1 MCSIFSVGYNYYG
14 QLGIGSTTNQN
25 VPQKI
30 QTFLIDPQKLS
41 ILRQEQLKI
50 SCGEFHSV
58 VYSKH
63 LLFTFGSGTQYQLG
77 NGTPLNTPIPFSLP
91 IETFLKQNDTIKQVA
106 CGARSTLLLT
116 DNDHLY
122 HFGSK
127 GGPTSKNWLKFNKTP
142 TEIQRFVKSSIKE
155 ISAGGWHYMVLE
167 ENGKV
172 YSWGYGKQGQLGQG
186 KKNVNIAEPKLIKFF
201 EDIKITNI
209 SCGHHHSAAISSNG
223 KIFTWG
229 CIKAGRLLFE
239 VENMTFETAYQYIP
253 YEIET
258 NIKFINIKCGYY
270 ATYAIDLDGKIY
282 SGGRSITLGRNVNN
296 DSSKLV
302 CLEGFCKKKE
312 NVCKISTLSWSCCV
326 STIQKNAYAFGYNK
340 SGQLGI
346 GNNIHQ
352 KYPQKVKIPK
362 GYKIIDIASG
372 SAHTMFVAIEDKT
385 NTENE
390 KNETKIKK
398 EEGKLEDLQN
408 NSDSQENED
417 EIKQQKEFKKI
428 KKIKKNDPGRTRTY
442 NLLVRSQTR
451 CHCAT
456 KPVMSKK
463 SSTIQFKIV
472 LLGESAVGKSS
483 LVWRFCQ
490 DQFSETIEST
500 VGATFIHRVLDL
512 GEYSIKLQIWDT
524 AGQERYHSLTP
535 MYYRGAKG
543 VIITYD
549 VTNLDSYERAKDWV
563 KEIRTQG
570 SPNAKIAIVANKIDL
585 EDHKVDQMEAMKYAE
600 SNDLL
605 YFETSAKTGEGVKD
619 VFFGLSKALP
629 VEWGEVKKKTGVEFS
644 DSEDEF
650 GVNVKNSKKV
660 NKKKEGGGCC

>member
-41 ILRQEQLKI
+41 ILRKEQLKI

-201 EDIKITNI
+201 KGIKITNI
-209 SCGHHHSAAISSNG
+209 SCGHHHSAAISSN
-223 KIFTWG
+223 
-229 CIKAGRLLFE
+229 AGRLLFE

-398 EEGKLEDLQN
+398 EEGKLENLQN

-417 EIKQQKEFKKI
+417 EIKQQKEF
-428 KKIKKNDPGRTRTY
+428 DS
-442 NLLVRSQTR
+442 NLQPSGS
-451 CHCAT
+451 
-456 KPVMSKK
+456 KPDALPLRHK
-463 SSTIQFKIV
+463 
-472 LLGESAVGKSS
+472 
-483 LVWRFCQ
+483 
-490 DQFSETIEST
+490 
-500 VGATFIHRVLDL
+500 
-512 GEYSIKLQIWDT
+512 
-524 AGQERYHSLTP
+524 AGYVQK
-535 MYYRGAKG
+535 YYRGAKG

-585 EDHKVDQMEAMKYAE
+585 EDHKVDQMDAMKYAE

-605 YFETSAKTGEGVKD
+605 YFESSAKTGEGVKD